1 MDVLIMAARK
11 SAKKGPAKA
20 PPGGWTTFR
29 LYGPDGEELGDLAR
43 DEGKT
48 IADLYRELLAPL
60 VKARLIERTEQ
71 KLKKMKGA

>member
-1 MDVLIMAARK
+1 MDVLMAAK
-11 SAKKGPAKA
+11 KTAKKATPA

-29 LYGPDGEELGDLAR
+29 LYGPDGEELSDLAR

-71 KLKKMKGA
+71 KLKKMKGS